1 MSIYHFAENIS
12 LERGGVR
19 TVLVN
24 LDNYLNTNNPNSSI
38 ILTNAKE
45 KNDPYLEFPSTK
57 FKAWAYSKE
66 LNEYTKNIPNENA
79 VFHLQGVFMHCHYL
93 ASKEAQKSGIP
104 YIVTSHGMI
113 EPVYLKEKRLKKKF
127 YMNLFLNKILS
138 KSNVLHAI
146 TPQEKNNL
154 FQLTNHKN
162 IVEIPN
168 FIHHSGLPKDL
179 IYQPEEEYLLFL
191 SRLHPQKGLDIL
203 IEAMTKIDDKKIKL
217 KIVGTKN
224 DYSNELQKKLNNS
237 IIKNRIEFLGGVF
250 GNEKYNIYANAK
262 AFIAPSYSE
271 AIGMVN
277 LEAAACNTPVITTF
291 STGISPE
298 WNKNGGI
305 MINPQID
312 ELISAINQSTS
323 LSIEER
329 NERGKKLSDFVINN
343 YSWEKKGYLWDNLY
357 DSLI

>member
-1 MSIYHFAENIS
+1 MS
-12 LERGGVR
+12 
-19 TVLVN
+19 
-24 LDNYLNTNNPNSSI
+24 
-38 ILTNAKE
+38 
-45 KNDPYLEFPSTK
+45 
-57 FKAWAYSKE
+57 
-66 LNEYTKNIPNENA
+66 
-79 VFHLQGVFMHCHYL
+79 
-93 ASKEAQKSGIP
+93 
-104 YIVTSHGMI
+104 
-113 EPVYLKEKRLKKKF
+113 
-127 YMNLFLNKILS
+127 
-138 KSNVLHAI
+138 
-146 TPQEKNNL
+146 
-154 FQLTNHKN
+154 
-162 IVEIPN
+162 
-168 FIHHSGLPKDL
+168 
-179 IYQPEEEYLLFL
+179 
-191 SRLHPQKGLDIL
+191 
-203 IEAMTKIDDKKIKL
+203 
-217 KIVGTKN
+217 
-224 DYSNELQKKLNNS
+224 ELQKKLNNS

-357 DSLI
+357 DSLR